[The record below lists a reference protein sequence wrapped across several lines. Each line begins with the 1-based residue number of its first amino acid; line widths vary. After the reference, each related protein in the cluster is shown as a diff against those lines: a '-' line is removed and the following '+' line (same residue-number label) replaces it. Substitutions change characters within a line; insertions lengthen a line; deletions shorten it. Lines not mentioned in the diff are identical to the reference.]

1 MKMFALQSYGILR
14 NVSKSY
20 IKKSVNYY
28 SEYIKPLT
36 LHPNCHIKP
45 HQNMKKYLLPVVT
58 LLLAVPAFA
67 LDVVN
72 LRTEDYRNPI
82 GIDRSTI
89 HFSWQLESEQRGVV
103 QTSYSLQIATDAAFG
118 NVVWESAG
126 VNSDESVFVEAKG
139 FVPAAETRYYWRVTV
154 ADNKGETATSTEK
167 AYFETGLMRADAWS
181 STQWIKASTSPSE
194 GGENEAPADYE
205 VEVKFTVKQ
214 LAAGL
219 IFAASDHSNYYMW
232 QVNTNGSLRFRP
244 HRWSGGNPALLSEAA
259 ITGVSVKN
267 GEQHTLKVSVTGSNV
282 ARTYIDNILIDTRTG
297 DFAYGDFGFRED
309 YDNGNQPEQALFDDF
324 KVTAA
329 GKTLLEE
336 NFDGSSCMF
345 QSGTL
350 QSGQF
355 YVSGPATYAWQ
366 QKAAKPVR
374 FDVDFDFTLVND
386 NASICFSA
394 TSGSTYMMWAINTL
408 DVSQPVVRRHV
419 YLNGN
424 LTYNDTPITAF
435 SKADII
441 GKQHHITLECETP
454 YVRTYIDDVLV
465 DTYQDTQGVLAI
477 GDLGMRVSATGN
489 ERERAYFDNITQ
501 TVYDEDGNPTVTFSE
516 DFEGAGNAFN
526 ATDIRDF
533 GGSRQCYM
541 EAAVGGAKRLMQQD
555 GSIAAGMP
563 MFRKTFELGGAIRR
577 ARLYATG
584 LGVYNVFINGERV
597 GQTDDDGNTLYDEL
611 KPGATEMKKTVFYTT
626 HDVTALLQQG
636 MNAIGAEVSTGWWNG
651 GIVHGMY
658 GNKPNAFRALLKVEM
673 EDGTVVTIPTDLSW
687 RSNTNGPLR
696 KGDIYNGETY
706 DARLE
711 AGQFTPDFDDSDWFG
726 VAVSNDFKG
735 EIRAFEGPAIMAVE
749 GLRRYP
755 KTIQIYEGTKANGK
769 TFGEIDVLSE
779 LKEQN
784 NFTLKAGQTA
794 VIDLGQNASGWVS
807 FTAKGEPGT
816 KLRFRFGEM
825 PNTTGDRGRGDDG
838 PAGSIYTE
846 NLRSAEATLY
856 YTLKGAAEGES
867 FHPTTTYFGF
877 RYIEVTTSADVELTN
892 VIGETVTSAV
902 EEKSSFCTS
911 HADVNQLY
919 SNVMWGQRSN
929 FVSVPTDCPQRDER
943 MGWTAD
949 TQVYSLTGLYNG
961 DTRNFY
967 KKWMRDMRDAQRSD
981 GAYPVIAPY
990 HWGVEY
996 ASTGWSEAGIIVPW
1010 NVYMMTGDK
1019 DILRDN
1025 FEANE
1030 RYMQFLTT
1038 KAGGGYQYN
1047 GSDPIHGDWVAYVS
1061 TDGRYIS
1068 VSYYAYVA
1076 DLMAR
1081 TCRALSEQEGDTYSQ
1096 KAEQYEQLFQ
1106 NIKAEWQTR
1115 FLSKSKVPT
1124 QATQCG
1130 YLMALRYNLLPDEQS
1145 VSRTCTYLHRAIQ
1158 NNAFKL
1164 NTGFLGTAIL
1174 NQTLTENGL
1183 IDDAYTLLLQRNDP
1197 SWLYSIDQGATTI
1210 WERWNSYTVASGYGP
1225 VSMNSFNH
1233 YAYGVVAEWMFHHM
1247 AGIAP
1252 DEQQPG
1258 FKHILL
1264 QPYPDTRSV
1273 LRFGSARITSVDAD
1287 FASDYGSIKADWQCD
1302 GSKEMTYSVTIPA
1315 NTSATLRLPI
1325 ADGLYVYESGQ
1336 EAELAEGVTYMG
1348 TADGYAIYEVGSGSY
1363 LFSVSSEIPDGLKG
1377 LRDLKDSKDLRD
1389 PKDTVYSI
1397 DGKILPT
1404 DSVHG
1409 IVITG
1414 GKKIAVK

>member
-1 MKMFALQSYGILR
+1 MKMFALQSYEILR

-181 STQWIKASTSPSE
+181 GTQWIKASTSPSE
-194 GGENEAPADYE
+194 GGENEAPTDYE

-282 ARTYIDNILIDTRTG
+282 ARTYIDNVLIDTRTG

-336 NFDGSSCMF
+336 NFDGNSCMF

-366 QKAAKPVR
+366 QKVAKPVR

-394 TSGSTYMMWAINTL
+394 TSGSTYMMWAVNTL

-563 MFRKTFELGGAIRR
+563 MFRKAFELGGAIRR

-597 GQTDDDGNTLYDEL
+597 GQTDDDGKTLYDEL
-611 KPGATEMKKTVFYTT
+611 KPGATELKKTVFYTT

-846 NLRSAEATLY
+846 NLPSSA
-856 YTLKGAAEGES
+856 
-867 FHPTTTYFGF
+867 
-877 RYIEVTTSADVELTN
+877 
-892 VIGETVTSAV
+892 
-902 EEKSSFCTS
+902 
-911 HADVNQLY
+911 
-919 SNVMWGQRSN
+919 
-929 FVSVPTDCPQRDER
+929 
-943 MGWTAD
+943 
-949 TQVYSLTGLYNG
+949 
-961 DTRNFY
+961 
-967 KKWMRDMRDAQRSD
+967 
-981 GAYPVIAPY
+981 
-990 HWGVEY
+990 
-996 ASTGWSEAGIIVPW
+996 
-1010 NVYMMTGDK
+1010 
-1019 DILRDN
+1019 
-1025 FEANE
+1025 
-1030 RYMQFLTT
+1030 
-1038 KAGGGYQYN
+1038 
-1047 GSDPIHGDWVAYVS
+1047 
-1061 TDGRYIS
+1061 
-1068 VSYYAYVA
+1068 
-1076 DLMAR
+1076 
-1081 TCRALSEQEGDTYSQ
+1081 
-1096 KAEQYEQLFQ
+1096 
-1106 NIKAEWQTR
+1106 
-1115 FLSKSKVPT
+1115 
-1124 QATQCG
+1124 
-1130 YLMALRYNLLPDEQS
+1130 
-1145 VSRTCTYLHRAIQ
+1145 
-1158 NNAFKL
+1158 
-1164 NTGFLGTAIL
+1164 
-1174 NQTLTENGL
+1174 
-1183 IDDAYTLLLQRNDP
+1183 
-1197 SWLYSIDQGATTI
+1197 
-1210 WERWNSYTVASGYGP
+1210 
-1225 VSMNSFNH
+1225 
-1233 YAYGVVAEWMFHHM
+1233 
-1247 AGIAP
+1247 
-1252 DEQQPG
+1252 
-1258 FKHILL
+1258 
-1264 QPYPDTRSV
+1264 
-1273 LRFGSARITSVDAD
+1273 
-1287 FASDYGSIKADWQCD
+1287 
-1302 GSKEMTYSVTIPA
+1302 
-1315 NTSATLRLPI
+1315 SAT
-1325 ADGLYVYESGQ
+1325 
-1336 EAELAEGVTYMG
+1336 
-1348 TADGYAIYEVGSGSY
+1348 
-1363 LFSVSSEIPDGLKG
+1363 
-1377 LRDLKDSKDLRD
+1377 SK
-1389 PKDTVYSI
+1389 
-1397 DGKILPT
+1397 
-1404 DSVHG
+1404 
-1409 IVITG
+1409 
-1414 GKKIAVK
+1414 

>member
-1 MKMFALQSYGILR
+1 
-14 NVSKSY
+14 
-20 IKKSVNYY
+20 
-28 SEYIKPLT
+28 
-36 LHPNCHIKP
+36 
-45 HQNMKKYLLPVVT
+45 MKKILFT
-58 LLLAVPAFA
+58 LLTYVAALSAYA
-67 LDVVN
+67 LDVN
-72 LRTEDYRNPI
+72 TLRTEDYRNPV
-82 GIDRSTI
+82 GIDKSTI
-89 HFSWQLESEQRGVV
+89 HFSWTMQSLQRSVV
-103 QTSYSLQIATDAAFG
+103 QTSYSLQVARDADFAD
-118 NVVWESAG
+118 VVWESG
-126 VNSDESVFVEAKG
+126 TVESDQSVGVEAKG
-139 FVPAAETRYYWRVTV
+139 FSPDAETRYYWRVTV
-154 ADNKGETATSTEK
+154 TDNKGETAVSSEK
-167 AYFETGLMRADAWS
+167 AYFETGLMKASAWGT
-181 STQWIKASTSPSE
+181 TQWIKASTNSSE
-194 GGENEAPADYE
+194 GGDAAPTDYE
-205 VEVKFTVKQ
+205 VEVKFNIRQ

-232 QVNTNGSLRFRP
+232 QVNTNGSVRFRP
-244 HRWSGGNPALLSEAA
+244 HRWSGGNPACLSENA

-267 GEQHTLKVSVTGSNV
+267 GEQHTLTIKVTGGTT
-282 ARTYIDNILIDTRTG
+282 ARTYIDEVLIDTRTG

-309 YDNGNQPEQALFDDF
+309 YDNGNQPEQAYFDDF
-324 KVTAA
+324 KVTSG
-329 GKTLLEE
+329 GKVLLEE
-336 NFDGSSCMF
+336 HFDGSTCMF
-345 QSGTL
+345 GTGSV
-350 QSGQF
+350 QNGQF
-355 YVSGPATYAWQ
+355 YVAGPAAYAWQ
-366 QKAAKPVR
+366 QKVAEPVH
-374 FDVDFDFTLVND
+374 FDVDYDLTLVND

-424 LTYNDTPITAF
+424 LTYSDTPLSL
-435 SKADII
+435 SKSDLI
-441 GKQHHITLECETP
+441 GKQHHVTIACETP

-465 DTYQDTQGVLAI
+465 DTYQDTQGVLAV

-489 ERERAYFDNITQ
+489 EREKAYFDNIKQ
-501 TVYDEDGNPTVTFSE
+501 TVYDKEGNPTVIFTE

-541 EAAVGGAKRLMQQD
+541 EAAVGGSKRLMQQD

-563 MFRKTFELGGAIRR
+563 MFRKAFELGGAVRR

-597 GQTDDDGNTLYDEL
+597 GQTDEDGNTFYDEL

-626 HDVTALLQQG
+626 HDVTALLREG
-636 MNAIGAEVSTGWWNG
+636 KNAIGAEVSTGWWNG

-658 GNKPNAFRALLKVEM
+658 GNKPNAFRALLKVELV
-673 EDGTVVTIPTDLSW
+673 DGSVLTIPTDLTW

-696 KGDIYNGETY
+696 KGDVYNGETY

-726 VAVSNDFKG
+726 TAVSNDFKG
-735 EIRAFEGPAIMAVE
+735 EILAFEGPAIRAVE

-769 TFGEIDVLSE
+769 TFGAIDVLSE
-779 LKEQN
+779 LTDQN
-784 NFTLKAGQTA
+784 SFTLKAGQTA

-807 FTAKGEPGT
+807 FTAKGERGT

-856 YTLKGAAEGES
+856 YTLRGAAEGES

-877 RYIEVTTSADVELTN
+877 RYIEVTTSSDVDLTD

-902 EEKSSFCTS
+902 DEKSSFRTS
-911 HADVNQLY
+911 HEDVNQLY

-949 TQVYSLTGLYNG
+949 TQVFSMAGLYNG

-967 KKWMRDMRDAQRSD
+967 KKWMRDMRDAQRED

-1010 NVYMMTGDK
+1010 NVYVMTGDK

-1047 GSDPIHGDWVAYVS
+1047 GSDPIHGDWVAYVT

-1068 VSYYAYVA
+1068 VSYYAYTA

-1081 TCRALSEQEGDTYSQ
+1081 TCRALSEQEGDVYSQ
-1096 KAEQYEQLFQ
+1096 KAEQYEELFQ
-1106 NIKAEWQTR
+1106 NIRAEWQTR
-1115 FLSKSKVPT
+1115 FLSTSKVPT
-1124 QATQCG
+1124 QGTQCG

-1145 VSRTCTYLHRAIQ
+1145 ITRTRSYLHRAIQ

-1174 NQTLTENGL
+1174 NQTLTENGY

-1197 SWLYSIDQGATTI
+1197 SWLYSVDQGATTI
-1210 WERWNSYTVASGYGP
+1210 WERWNSYTKASGYGP

-1233 YAYGVVAEWMFHHM
+1233 YAYGIIAEWMYRHV

-1252 DEQQPG
+1252 DEAQPG
-1258 FKHILL
+1258 FKHFVL
-1264 QPYPDTRSV
+1264 QPYPDTRAT
-1273 LRFGSARITSVDAD
+1273 LRYSQKRITSAEAD
-1287 FASDYGSIKADWQCD
+1287 FASDYGSIKAEWECD
-1302 GSKEMTYSVTIPA
+1302 GGKEMTYRVTIPA
-1315 NTSATLRLPI
+1315 NTSATLRLPVG
-1325 ADGLYVYESGQ
+1325 DGLYVYESG
-1336 EAELAEGVTYMG
+1336 EVAEEAEGVTYVE
-1348 TADGYAIYEVGSGSY
+1348 TADGYATYEVGSGSY
-1363 LFSVSSEIPDGLKG
+1363 LFSVSTEEPNAIKSIGEKAKPSRQDVGSYYNLEGMLLPDESAA
-1377 LRDLKDSKDLRD
+1377 R
-1389 PKDTVYSI
+1389 
-1397 DGKILPT
+1397 
-1404 DSVHG
+1404 G
-1409 IVITG
+1409 IVITS
-1414 GKKIAVK
+1414 GKKILMK

>member
-1 MKMFALQSYGILR
+1 MKHLLSFLMMCVTA
-14 NVSKSY
+14 NVVY
-20 IKKSVNYY
+20 
-28 SEYIKPLT
+28 
-36 LHPNCHIKP
+36 
-45 HQNMKKYLLPVVT
+45 
-58 LLLAVPAFA
+58 A
-67 LDVVN
+67 LDVTG
-72 LRTEDYRNPI
+72 LRTEDYRNPV
-82 GIDRSTI
+82 GIDKSSI
-89 HFSWQLESEQRGVV
+89 HLSWQLESELRGVM
-103 QTSYSLQIATDAAFG
+103 QTSYKVQIARDAAFG
-118 NVVWESAG
+118 NVVWESG
-126 VNSDESVFVEAKG
+126 TINSDQSVDVEARG
-139 FVPAAETRYYWRVTV
+139 FTPSAETRYYWRVTV
-154 ADNKGETATSTEK
+154 TDNKGETATSTEK
-167 AYFETGLMRADAWS
+167 AYFETGLMTANAWS
-181 STQWIKASTSPSE
+181 GTHWIKATTNEPGAE
-194 GGENEAPADYE
+194 GEASIEDYE
-205 VEVKFTVKQ
+205 VEVKFNIKA

-244 HRWSGGNPALLSEAA
+244 HRWSGGNPACLSENA
-259 ITGVSVKN
+259 ITRVSVKN
-267 GEQHTLKVSVTGSNV
+267 GEQHTLTIKVTGANT
-282 ARTYIDNILIDTRTG
+282 ARTYIDGVLIDTRTG

-309 YDNGNQPEQALFDDF
+309 YDNGNQPEQAYFDDF
-324 KVTAA
+324 KVTS
-329 GKTLLEE
+329 GDKVLVEE
-336 NFDGSSCMF
+336 NFNGSTCMF
-345 QSGTL
+345 QSGML

-355 YVSGPATYAWQ
+355 YVTGPATYAWMR
-366 QKAAKPVR
+366 KVAKPVH
-374 FDVDFDFTLVND
+374 FDVEYDMTLVND

-394 TSGSTYMMWAINTL
+394 TSSNTYMMWAINTL
-408 DVSQPVVRRHV
+408 DVAQPVVRRHV

-424 LTYNDTPITAF
+424 LNYSDTPITAF
-435 SKADII
+435 SKADLL
-441 GKQHHITLECETP
+441 GKQHHIVLECETP

-465 DTYQDTQGVLAI
+465 DTYEDTQGVLAV
-477 GDLGMRVSATGN
+477 GDLGVRVSATGN
-489 ERERAYFDNITQ
+489 EREKAYFDNITQ
-501 TVYDEDGNPTVTFSE
+501 IVYDEQSNATVTFSE

-555 GSIAAGMP
+555 GSITAGVP
-563 MFRKTFELGGAIRR
+563 MFRKTFELGGNVRR

-584 LGVYNVFINGERV
+584 LGVYNVYINGERV

-611 KPGATEMKKTVFYTT
+611 KPGATELKKTVFYTT
-626 HDVTALLQQG
+626 HDVTALLREG
-636 MNAIGAEVSTGWWNG
+636 KNAIGAEVSTGWWNG
-651 GIVHGMY
+651 AIVHGMY
-658 GNKPNAFRALLKVEM
+658 GNKPNAFRALLKVEL
-673 EDGTVVTIPTDLSW
+673 EDGSTKVIPTDLTW
-687 RSNTNGPLR
+687 LSNTNGPLR
-696 KGDIYNGETY
+696 KGDVYNGETY

-711 AGQFTPDFDDSDWFG
+711 DGQFMPDYNDNDWFG
-726 VAVSNDFKG
+726 VAVSNDFQG
-735 EIRAFEGPAIMAVE
+735 EIRAFEGPAILAVE

-755 KTIQIYEGTKANGK
+755 QTIQIYEGTKSNGK
-769 TFGEIDVLSE
+769 TFGAINVVSE
-779 LKEQN
+779 LSGQN

-794 VIDLGQNASGWVS
+794 VIDLGQNAAGWVS
-807 FTAKGEPGT
+807 FTAKGLTGT

-838 PAGSIYTE
+838 PAGSVYTE

-856 YTLKGAAEGES
+856 YTLRGAAEGES

-877 RYIEVTTSADVELTN
+877 RYIEVTTSADVELNN

-902 EEKSSFCTS
+902 EEKTSFRTS
-911 HADVNQLY
+911 HEDVNKLY
-919 SNVMWGQRSN
+919 SNVIWGQRSN

-949 TQVYSLTGLYNG
+949 TQVFSLTGLYNG

-1038 KAGGGYQYN
+1038 KSGDGYQYN

-1068 VSYYAYVA
+1068 VSYYAYTA

-1081 TCRALSEQEGDTYSQ
+1081 TCRALSEEEGDIYSQ

-1106 NIKAEWQTR
+1106 NIKAEWKTR
-1115 FLSKSKVPT
+1115 FLNTSTKIPT

-1130 YLMALRYNLLPDEQS
+1130 CLMALRYNLLPDDNS
-1145 VSRTCTYLHRAIQ
+1145 VTKTRAYLHRLIV
-1158 NNAFKL
+1158 NNAYKL

-1174 NQTLTENGL
+1174 NQTLTDNGY

-1210 WERWNSYTVASGYGP
+1210 WERWNSYTVANGYGP

-1233 YAYGVVAEWMFHHM
+1233 YAYGVVAEWMFQHM
-1247 AGIAP
+1247 AGIVP
-1252 DEQQPG
+1252 DEAQPG
-1258 FKHILL
+1258 FKHFVL
-1264 QPYPDTRSV
+1264 QPYPDRRTM
-1273 LRFGSARITSVDAD
+1273 LRYSQKRITFADAD
-1287 FASDYGSIKADWQCD
+1287 FASDYGQIKADWQCD
-1302 GSKEMTYSVTIPA
+1302 GSKEMTYRVTIPA
-1315 NTSATLRLPI
+1315 NTSATVKLPI
-1325 ADGLYVYESGQ
+1325 SDGLYIYESGVV
-1336 EAELAEGVTYMG
+1336 AEEAEGVEYIDTV
-1348 TADGYAIYEVGSGSY
+1348 DGYAVFEVGSGSY
-1363 LFSVSSEIPDGLKG
+1363 LFSVSKEDPTGIKRVSENA
-1377 LRDLKDSKDLRD
+1377 
-1389 PKDTVYSI
+1389 DTVKKSNTYYSLS
-1397 DGKILPT
+1397 GMRLPNEAAA
-1404 DSVHG
+1404 HG
-1409 IVITG
+1409 VVITD
-1414 GKKIAVK
+1414 GKKILTR

>member
-1 MKMFALQSYGILR
+1 
-14 NVSKSY
+14 
-20 IKKSVNYY
+20 
-28 SEYIKPLT
+28 
-36 LHPNCHIKP
+36 
-45 HQNMKKYLLPVVT
+45 MKKILFFISTFVAT
-58 LLLAVPAFA
+58 LSAYA
-67 LDVVN
+67 LDVN
-72 LRTEDYRNPI
+72 GLRTEDYHNPV
-82 GIDRSTI
+82 GIDKSTV
-89 HFSWQLESEQRGVV
+89 HFSWTLQSMQRGVV
-103 QTSYSLQIATDAAFG
+103 QTSYSLQVARDAAFG
-118 NVVWESAG
+118 DVVWESG
-126 VNSDESVFVEAKG
+126 NVESDQSVNVEAKG
-139 FVPAAETRYYWRVTV
+139 FTPAAETRYYWRVTV
-154 ADNKGETATSTEK
+154 TDNKGETAVSSEK
-167 AYFETGLMRADAWS
+167 AYFETGLGQVGEKAWS
-181 STQWIKASTSPSE
+181 GTQWIKVSSNASGE
-194 GGENEAPADYE
+194 GEDAAPADYE
-205 VEVKFTVKQ
+205 VEVKFNVKQ

-232 QVNTNGSLRFRP
+232 QVNTNGSVRFRP
-244 HRWSGGNPALLSEAA
+244 HRWSGGNPACLSENA
-259 ITGVSVKN
+259 ITGVSIKN
-267 GEQHTLKVSVTGSNV
+267 GEQHTLTIKVTEGKT
-282 ARTYIDNILIDTRTG
+282 ARTYIDNKLIDTRTG
-297 DFAYGDFGFRED
+297 DFAYGEFGFRED
-309 YDNGNQPEQALFDDF
+309 YDNGSQPEQAYFDDF

-329 GKTLLEE
+329 GKVLLEE
-336 NFDGSSCMF
+336 NFNAGTCMF
-345 QSGTL
+345 RGGTL
-350 QSGQF
+350 QNGQF
-355 YVSGPATYAWQ
+355 YVSGPGTYVWQ
-366 QKAAKPVR
+366 QKVGKSVR
-374 FDVDFDFTLVND
+374 FDVDYDFTLVND

-394 TSGSTYMMWAINTL
+394 TSGNTYMMWAINTL

-435 SKADII
+435 KKTDLL
-441 GKQHHITLECETP
+441 GKQHHVTLECETP

-489 ERERAYFDNITQ
+489 EREKAYFDNIRQ
-501 TVYDEDGNPTVTFSE
+501 TVYDDEGNPTVTFSE

-526 ATDIRDF
+526 ATDIRDY

-541 EAAVGGAKRLMQQD
+541 EAAVGGSKRLMQQD
-555 GSIAAGMP
+555 GSVVAGMP
-563 MFRKTFELGGAIRR
+563 MFRKAFELGAAVRR

-597 GQTDDDGNTLYDEL
+597 GQTDEDGKTLYDEL
-611 KPGATEMKKTVFYTT
+611 KPGATEMLKTVFYTT
-626 HDVTALLQQG
+626 HDVTALLREG
-636 MNAIGAEVSTGWWNG
+636 KNAIGAEVSTGWWNG

-658 GNKPNAFRALLKVEM
+658 GNKPNAFRALLKVEL
-673 EDGTVVTIPTDLSW
+673 ENGSVVTIPTDLSW

-769 TFGEIDVLSE
+769 TFGEINVLSE
-779 LKEQN
+779 LTGQN

-807 FTAKGEPGT
+807 FTAKGLSGT

-825 PNTTGDRGRGDDG
+825 PNTTGDRSRGDDG

-856 YTLKGAAEGES
+856 YTLKGAQEGES

-877 RYIEVTTSADVELTN
+877 RYIEVTTSADVELSD

-902 EEKSSFCTS
+902 DEKSSFRTS

-949 TQVYSLTGLYNG
+949 TQVYSMAGLYNG

-981 GAYPVIAPY
+981 GAYGVIAPY
-990 HWGVEY
+990 HWGVGY
-996 ASTGWSEAGIIVPW
+996 GAAAWADAGVILPW
-1010 NVYMMTGDK
+1010 KVYLMTGDK
-1019 DILRDN
+1019 EILREN

-1030 RYMQFLTT
+1030 RYMSFLAAQT
-1038 KAGGGYQYN
+1038 GDGYQYN
-1047 GSDPIHGDWVAYVS
+1047 GGLTTYGDWVAYVS
-1061 TDGRYIS
+1061 TDSRYCS
-1068 VSYYAYVA
+1068 VCYYAYDA

-1081 TCRALSEQEGDTYSQ
+1081 TCRALSEREGDTYSK
-1096 KAEQYEQLFQ
+1096 KAEQYEQLFR
-1106 NIKAEWQTR
+1106 NIKAEWQKR
-1115 FLSKSKVPT
+1115 FLSTTKIPT
-1124 QATQCG
+1124 QGTQCG

-1145 VSRTCTYLHRAIQ
+1145 ITRTRTYLHRAIQ

-1174 NQTLTENGL
+1174 NQTLTENGY

-1210 WERWNSYTVASGYGP
+1210 WERWNSYTKASGYGP

-1233 YAYGVVAEWMFHHM
+1233 YAYGIIAEWMYRHM

-1252 DEQQPG
+1252 DEAQPG
-1258 FKHILL
+1258 FKHFFL
-1264 QPYPDTRSV
+1264 QPYPDTRAT
-1273 LRFGSARITSVDAD
+1273 LRYSQQRITSVDAD
-1287 FASDYGSIKADWQCD
+1287 FASDYGSIKAEWECD
-1302 GSKEMTYSVTIPA
+1302 GSKEMTYRVTIPA
-1315 NTSATLRLPI
+1315 NTSATLRLPVGE
-1325 ADGLYVYESGQ
+1325 GLYVYESG
-1336 EAELAEGVTYMG
+1336 EVAEDAEGVTYTG
-1348 TADGYAIYEVGSGSY
+1348 TADGYATYEVGSGSY
-1363 LFSVSSEIPDGLKG
+1363 LFRVSTDDPNAIKGIDEKAKSSRQDVGSYYNLEGMLLPDETAS
-1377 LRDLKDSKDLRD
+1377 R
-1389 PKDTVYSI
+1389 
-1397 DGKILPT
+1397 
-1404 DSVHG
+1404 G
-1409 IVITG
+1409 IVIIG
-1414 GKKIAVK
+1414 GKKIIKHN

>member
-1 MKMFALQSYGILR
+1 MKSLFLSFLMCMTAT
-14 NVSKSY
+14 V
-20 IKKSVNYY
+20 
-28 SEYIKPLT
+28 
-36 LHPNCHIKP
+36 
-45 HQNMKKYLLPVVT
+45 
-58 LLLAVPAFA
+58 AFA
-67 LDVVN
+67 LDVTG
-72 LRTEDYRNPI
+72 LRTEDYHNPV
-82 GIDRSTI
+82 GLDKGVV
-89 HFSWQLESEQRGVV
+89 HFSWQLQSEHRSVL
-103 QTSYSLQIATDAAFG
+103 QTSYNVQIATDAVFG
-118 NVVWESAG
+118 NVVWESG
-126 VNSDESVFVEAKG
+126 SVSSDESVFVEAKG
-139 FVPAAETRYYWRVTV
+139 FKPAAETRYYWRVTV
-154 ADNKGETATSTEK
+154 TDNKGETATSTEK
-167 AYFETGLMRADAWS
+167 AYFETGLAPSGSPFGGEDCWS
-181 STQWIKASTSPSE
+181 GSHWIKALPQRGSGEGASPT
-194 GGENEAPADYE
+194 DYE

-232 QVNTNGSLRFRP
+232 QVNTNGSVRFRP
-244 HRWSGGNPALLSEAA
+244 HRWSGGNPSLLSEAA
-259 ITGVSVKN
+259 ITRVSIKN
-267 GEQHTLKVSVTGSNV
+267 GEQHKLTVKVTGANT
-282 ARTYIDNILIDTRTG
+282 ARTYIDDVLIDTRTG

-324 KVTAA
+324 KVTAD
-329 GKTLLEE
+329 GKVLLEE
-336 NFDGSSCMF
+336 NFDASTCMF

-355 YVSGPATYAWQ
+355 YVTGPATYAWQ
-366 QKAAKPVR
+366 QKVGKPVR
-374 FDVDFDFTLVND
+374 FDVEYDFTLVND

-394 TSGSTYMMWAINTL
+394 TSGDTYMMWAINTL
-408 DVSQPVVRRHV
+408 DVAQPVVRRHV
-419 YLNGN
+419 YQNGN
-424 LTYNDTPITAF
+424 LNYSDTPITAF
-435 SKADII
+435 SKADLL
-441 GKQHHITLECETP
+441 GKQHHVVLECETP

-489 ERERAYFDNITQ
+489 ERERAYFDNIMQ
-501 TVYDEDGNPTVTFSE
+501 IVYDEEGNGKVTFSE

-526 ATDIRDF
+526 ATDIRDY

-541 EAAVGGAKRLMQQD
+541 EAAVGGSKRLMQQD
-555 GSIAAGMP
+555 GSIAAGVP
-563 MFRKTFELGGAIRR
+563 MFRKAFELGQAVRR

-597 GQTDDDGNTLYDEL
+597 GQTDEDGKTLYDEL

-626 HDVTALLQQG
+626 HDVTALLREG
-636 MNAIGAEVSTGWWNG
+636 KNAIGAEVSSGWWNG
-651 GIVHGMY
+651 AIVHGMY
-658 GNKPNAFRALLKVEM
+658 GNKPNAFRALLKVEL
-673 EDGTVVTIPTDLSW
+673 EDGSIVTIPTDLSW
-687 RSNTNGPLR
+687 RSNSNGPLR

-711 AGQFTPDFDDSDWFG
+711 AGQFTPDFDDSEWFG
-726 VAVSNDFKG
+726 VAISNDFKG
-735 EIRAFEGPAIMAVE
+735 EIRAFEGPAILAVE
-749 GLRRYP
+749 ALRRFP
-755 KTIQIYEGTKANGK
+755 KTIQIYEGTKPNGK
-769 TFGEIDVLSE
+769 TFGEINIVEEITGNGQSSMA
-779 LKEQN
+779 N
-784 NFTLKAGQTA
+784 GFTLKAGQTA

-807 FTAKGEPGT
+807 FTAKGERGT

-856 YTLKGAAEGES
+856 YTLKGSEEGES

-877 RYIEVTTSADVELTN
+877 RYIEVTTSADVELTD

-902 EEKSSFCTS
+902 DEKSSFRTS
-911 HADVNQLY
+911 HKDVNQLY
-919 SNVMWGQRSN
+919 SNVIWGQRSN

-949 TQVYSLTGLYNG
+949 TQVFSLTGLYNA

-967 KKWMRDMRDAQRSD
+967 KKWLRDVRDSQRSD
-981 GAYPVIAPY
+981 GAYSVIAPY

-996 ASTGWSEAGIIVPW
+996 ASTGWSEAAIIVPW

-1030 RYMQFLTT
+1030 HYMQFLTT

-1047 GSDPIHGDWVAYVS
+1047 GSDPIHGDWVAYVP

-1068 VSYYAYVA
+1068 VSYYAYTA

-1106 NIKAEWQTR
+1106 NIRAEWQSR
-1115 FLSKSKVPT
+1115 FLNNSKVPT

-1145 VSRTCTYLHRAIQ
+1145 ISRTRTYLHRAIQ
-1158 NNAFKL
+1158 SNSFKL

-1174 NQTLTENGL
+1174 NQTLTENGF

-1210 WERWNSYTVASGYGP
+1210 WERWNSYTKASGYGP

-1247 AGIAP
+1247 AGIVP
-1252 DEQQPG
+1252 DEAHAG
-1258 FKHILL
+1258 FKHFFL
-1264 QPYPDTRSV
+1264 QPYPDTRST
-1273 LRFGSARITSVDAD
+1273 LRYSQQRITDVDAD
-1287 FASDYGSIKADWQCD
+1287 FASDYGLIKAEWQCD
-1302 GSKEMTYSVTIPA
+1302 GTKEMTYRVTVPA
-1315 NTSATLRLPI
+1315 NTTATLRLPI
-1325 ADGLYVYESGQ
+1325 ADGLYVYESG
-1336 EAELAEGVTYMG
+1336 EVADEAEGVEYTG
-1348 TADGYAIYEVGSGSY
+1348 TADGYATFEVGSGSY
-1363 LFSVSSEIPDGLKG
+1363 LFSVSSKVPDSIGEVK
-1377 LRDLKDSKDLRD
+1377 SKESKVNNEETAYNLAGQVVNADRH
-1389 PKDTVYSI
+1389 
-1397 DGKILPT
+1397 
-1404 DSVHG
+1404 HG
-1409 IVITG
+1409 IVIMG
-1414 GKKIAVK
+1414 GKKQLKK

>member
-1 MKMFALQSYGILR
+1 
-14 NVSKSY
+14 
-20 IKKSVNYY
+20 
-28 SEYIKPLT
+28 
-36 LHPNCHIKP
+36 
-45 HQNMKKYLLPVVT
+45 MKKQIFFLFSLFVFH
-58 LLLAVPAFA
+58 LSSAFA
-67 LDVVN
+67 LDVTG
-72 LRTEDYRNPI
+72 LRTEDYRNPV
-82 GIDRSTI
+82 GIDKSVV

-103 QTSYSLQIATDAAFG
+103 QTSYNVQIATDAAFAD
-118 NVVWESAG
+118 VVWTSG
-126 VNSDESVFVEAKG
+126 SVSSDASVFVEANG
-139 FVPAAETRYYWRVTV
+139 FTPAAETRYYWRVTV
-154 ADNKGETATSTEK
+154 TDNKGETATSTEK
-167 AYFETGLMRADAWS
+167 AYFETGLMTANGWAG
-181 STQWIKASTSPSE
+181 THWIKTSTNEAGSESE
-194 GGENEAPADYE
+194 GPITDYE
-205 VEVKFTVKQ
+205 VEVKFNIKQ

-232 QVNTNGSLRFRP
+232 QVNTNGSVRFRP
-244 HRWSGGNPALLSEAA
+244 HRWSGGNPSLISEAA
-259 ITGVSVKN
+259 ITRVSVKN
-267 GEQHTLKVSVTGSNV
+267 NEQHTLKVVVTNANV
-282 ARTYIDNILIDTRTG
+282 AKTYIDNVLIDSRTG
-297 DFAYGDFGFRED
+297 DFTYGDFGFRED
-309 YDNGNQPEQALFDDF
+309 YDNGNQPEQAYFDDF
-324 KVTAA
+324 IVRSGDKV
-329 GKTLLEE
+329 LLEE
-336 NFDGSSCMF
+336 HFDGSSCMF
-345 QSGTL
+345 ASGTL
-350 QSGQF
+350 QDGQF

-366 QKAAKPVR
+366 QKVAKPVR
-374 FDVDFDFTLVND
+374 FDVEYDFTLVND

-394 TSGSTYMMWAINTL
+394 TSSDTYMMWAINTF

-424 LTYNDTPITAF
+424 LTYSDTPITAF
-435 SKADII
+435 SKTDLL
-441 GKQHHITLECETP
+441 GKQHHVVLECETP
-454 YVRTYIDDVLV
+454 FVRTYIDDVLV

-489 ERERAYFDNITQ
+489 ERERAYFDNIVL
-501 TVYDEDGNPTVTFSE
+501 TVYDEEGNGTVTFSE

-526 ATDIRDF
+526 ATDIRDY

-541 EAAVGGAKRLMQQD
+541 EAAAGSAKRLMQQD
-555 GSIAAGMP
+555 GSIVPGVP
-563 MFRKTFELGGAIRR
+563 MFRKTFELSSGVRR
-577 ARLYATG
+577 ARLYVTG

-626 HDVTALLQQG
+626 HDVTALLQEG
-636 MNAIGAEVSTGWWNG
+636 KNAIGAEVSSGWWNG
-651 GIVHGMY
+651 AIVHGMY
-658 GNKPNAFRALLKVEM
+658 GGKPNALRALLKIEL
-673 EDGTVVTIPTDLSW
+673 EDGSTQVIPTDLTW
-687 RSNTNGPLR
+687 LSNTNGPLR

-711 AGQFTPDFDDSDWFG
+711 NGQFTPDYDDSNWFG
-726 VAVSNDFKG
+726 VAESNDFKG

-749 GLRRYP
+749 SLRRYP
-755 KTIQIYEGTKANGK
+755 QTIQIYEGTKPNGK
-769 TFGEIDVLSE
+769 TFGAINVVEEVTGQNSFSLS
-779 LKEQN
+779 
-784 NFTLKAGQTA
+784 AGQTA

-807 FTAKGEPGT
+807 FTAKGASGT

-825 PNTTGDRGRGDDG
+825 PNTTGDRGRGDVG
-838 PAGSIYTE
+838 PAGSVYTE

-856 YTLKGAAEGES
+856 YTLKGATEGES

-877 RYIEVTTSADVELTN
+877 RYIEVTSSADVELTN

-902 EEKSSFCTS
+902 EEKSSLRTS
-911 HADVNQLY
+911 HEDVNKLY

-949 TQVYSLTGLYNG
+949 TQVFSLTGLYNG

-967 KKWMRDMRDAQRSD
+967 KKWMRDMRDSQRSD

-1019 DILRDN
+1019 AILRDN

-1038 KAGGGYQYN
+1038 KSGDGYQYN

-1068 VSYYAYVA
+1068 VSYYAYTA

-1081 TCRALSEQEGDTYSQ
+1081 TCRALSESEGDIYSQ

-1106 NIKAEWQTR
+1106 NIKAEWQSR
-1115 FLSKSKVPT
+1115 FLSSNKVPT
-1124 QATQCG
+1124 QGTQCG
-1130 YLMALRYNLLPDEQS
+1130 YLMALRYNLLPDES
-1145 VSRTCTYLHRAIQ
+1145 SITRTRNYLHRAIA
-1158 NNAFKL
+1158 NNTYKL

-1174 NQTLTENGL
+1174 NQTLTENGF

-1197 SWLYSIDQGATTI
+1197 SWLYSVDQGATTI
-1210 WERWNSYTVASGYGP
+1210 WERWNSYTVAKGFGP

-1252 DEQQPG
+1252 DEAQPG

-1264 QPYPDTRSV
+1264 QPYPDTRST
-1273 LRFGSARITSVDAD
+1273 LRYGQKRITFVDAD
-1287 FASDYGSIKADWQCD
+1287 FASDYGQIKAEWQCD
-1302 GSKEMTYSVTIPA
+1302 GTKKMTYHITIPA
-1315 NTSATLRLPI
+1315 NTSASLRLPI
-1325 ADGLYVYESGQ
+1325 EDGLYIYESGTI
-1336 EAELAEGVTYMG
+1336 AEEAEGVEYIG
-1348 TADGYAIYEVGSGSY
+1348 TADGYATFEVGSGEY
-1363 LFSVSSEIPDGLKG
+1363 LFSVSNESPDGIKAVEDSRQQTTDNG
-1377 LRDLKDSKDLRD
+1377 LLPAYNLSGQM
-1389 PKDTVYSI
+1389 VNGQMVNGQWSVAG
-1397 DGKILPT
+1397 GKQPQ
-1404 DSVHG
+1404 G